1 MAIKVL
7 IFTSPKCQPC
17 VRTKPAWKRILKNIA
32 PFVKPFGIEITKLS
46 IHDKMNEK
54 MLAKRYV
61 ISVDE
66 DADLTKSEKALYKK
80 EGLFTVE
87 AIPTIVK
94 INTETKKEE
103 FIVGGLAEDYKQKDE
118 NYFVWLVTSF
128 ILKDIIDQFISKE
141 KVFLAINNK
150 EA

>member
-17 VRTKPAWKRILKNIA
+17 VRTKPAWKRIRKNIE
-32 PFVKPFGIEITKLS
+32 PFVKPFGIDIIKLD
-46 IHDKMNEK
+46 IHDKKNEK
-54 MLAKRYV
+54 TLAKKYV

-66 DADLTKSEKALYKK
+66 DADLTKSEKALYKRN
-80 EGLFTVE
+80 GVYSTE

-103 FIVGGLAEDYKQKDE
+103 FIVGGLAKNYTSKDE
-118 NYFVWLVTSF
+118 DYFVWLMTSF
-128 ILKDIIDQFISKE
+128 ILKDIIYKLLSKE
-141 KVFLAINNK
+141 KVFVVTSGK
-150 EA
+150 EV